1 MPSTL
6 SPAQIKE
13 AIELASGDLIN
24 QLESDRW
31 SVTSLNNENSY
42 TVKVADSVHAY
53 DLWCTCSAWKFKK
66 GAKDCKHCEAV
77 RVLNQQSQSKSSQ
90 VSGRLMRTGLKG
102 KRKTITKSKIPKD
115 MTQTEKWYKTL
126 SYSEVETLST
136 VIGLDLYEEWNEN
149 EHHVQ
154 WKIHEYYQ
162 KNEKNE
168 KKSTLKSTLRKAK
181 SKSNVK
187 VTCWHCGNKDQKILS
202 FEETFDCDKCKE
214 PLWIGSGGY
223 VEKMG
228 GIYQ

>member
-1 MPSTL
+1 MGIELPSTL

-13 AIELASGDLIN
+13 AIELASGNLIN
-24 QLESDRW
+24 QLQSDRW

-77 RVLNQQSQSKSSQ
+77 RQS
-90 VSGRLMRTGLKG
+90 GIRGP

-115 MTQTEKWYKTL
+115 MTKTEKWYKTL

-136 VIGLDLYEEWNEN
+136 VLNQDLYEAWNEN
-149 EHHVQ
+149 EDHVQ

-162 KNEKNE
+162 KNVNKI
-168 KKSTLKSTLRKAK
+168 KAK
-181 SKSNVK
+181 SKSRLNVK

-202 FEETFDCDKCKE
+202 FEDTFDCDKCKE

-223 VEKMG
+223 EEKMG

>member
-1 MPSTL
+1 MGIELPSTL

-13 AIELASGDLIN
+13 AIELASGNLIN
-24 QLESDRW
+24 QLKSDRW

-77 RVLNQQSQSKSSQ
+77 RVLNKGMKTPSIS
-90 VSGRLMRTGLKG
+90 TPAG

-136 VIGLDLYEEWNEN
+136 VLNQDLYEAWSEN
-149 EHHVQ
+149 EDHIK

-162 KNEKNE
+162 KNEKMIKVKNV
-168 KKSTLKSTLRKAK
+168 KPK
-181 SKSNVK
+181 NVK
-187 VTCWHCGNKDQKILS
+187 VTCWHCGNKEQKILS
-202 FEETFDCDKCKE
+202 FDDTFDCDKCKE

-223 VEKMG
+223 VEQVG
-228 GIYQ
+228 GIYR